1 MRITSR
7 GTCKGNGLTCIP
19 ETSSVTSSTPASSAF
34 RRVALAISQPVDRV
48 PSAGRRSPAEGVAGT
63 NATTS
68 AQAARATT
76 RAKLCRTGCITSCS
90 ACSYRH
96 ACVFATRPFNLCLCF
111 VPTHALMRRV
121 GLQAS
126 PQRSLQFCWNKDH
139 FFCGTPGA
147 MSEAEATKLV
157 REAEQAEA
165 KKNVFFQ
172 PRPDWE
178 KAADCY
184 QKAALILR
192 SPALKKTDAAVCAF
206 DKASVAHAKCGAK
219 FFAGVALEN
228 AANVLR
234 DARCLSA
241 AAAKYAQASEMF
253 LLGDNIEKGSEALI
267 KAAKVSAEEQPD
279 FAIQYYL
286 DVIAIFEESD
296 KHVYISD
303 TWRSAL
309 GLMLRR
315 GRLED
320 AAKLLQRMFPT
331 FARLEQA
338 DYLYKAQLRCQSCV
352 LSAHLSVLLPPANY
366 PRACPLCKVDATPP
380 CSPLF
385 PSKSRRGASGASGRR
400 CSQTGIGQIRGFSG
414 FC

>member
-1 MRITSR
+1 MQDVRIASR
-7 GTCKGNGLTCIP
+7 GTCKGSGFTCTP

-34 RRVALAISQPVDRV
+34 TRVALAISQRVDRV
-48 PSAGRRSPAEGVAGT
+48 PSAGRRSRPAEGGAGT
-63 NATTS
+63 NGATS

-76 RAKLCRTGCITSCS
+76 RAKLGRTGCIASCS
-90 ACSYRH
+90 ACSHRH

-111 VPTHALMRRV
+111 VPTRALPRTV
-121 GLQAS
+121 GCCSGVNAGEPNFAGLRES
-126 PQRSLQFCWNKDH
+126 ISDVC
-139 FFCGTPGA
+139 

-267 KAAKVSAEEQPD
+267 KAAKASAEEQPD

-320 AAKLLQRMFPT
+320 AAKLLQRMCPT

-352 LSAHLSVLLPPANY
+352 LTAHLSVLPPANY

-385 PSKSRRGASGASGRR
+385 PS
-400 CSQTGIGQIRGFSG
+400 
-414 FC
+414 

>member
-1 MRITSR
+1 MQDVRIASR
-7 GTCKGNGLTCIP
+7 GTCKGSGFTCTP

-34 RRVALAISQPVDRV
+34 TRVALAISQRVDRV
-48 PSAGRRSPAEGVAGT
+48 PSAGRRSRHTIPAEGGAGT
-63 NATTS
+63 NGATS

-76 RAKLCRTGCITSCS
+76 RAKLGRTGCIASCS
-90 ACSYRH
+90 ACSHRH
-96 ACVFATRPFNLCLCF
+96 ACVFATRPFNRCLCF
-111 VPTHALMRRV
+111 VPTRALPRNRGCV
-121 GLQAS
+121 ATSVSAGNSRTFLTYK
-126 PQRSLQFCWNKDH
+126 C
-139 FFCGTPGA
+139 

-320 AAKLLQRMFPT
+320 AAKLLQRMCPT

-352 LSAHLSVLLPPANY
+352 LTAHLSVLPPANY

-385 PSKSRRGASGASGRR
+385 PS
-400 CSQTGIGQIRGFSG
+400 
-414 FC
+414 

>member
-1 MRITSR
+1 MASTR
-7 GTCKGNGLTCIP
+7 
-19 ETSSVTSSTPASSAF
+19 ETQF
-34 RRVALAISQPVDRV
+34 R
-48 PSAGRRSPAEGVAGT
+48 
-63 NATTS
+63 
-68 AQAARATT
+68 
-76 RAKLCRTGCITSCS
+76 
-90 ACSYRH
+90 
-96 ACVFATRPFNLCLCF
+96 
-111 VPTHALMRRV
+111 
-121 GLQAS
+121 
-126 PQRSLQFCWNKDH
+126 
-139 FFCGTPGA
+139 GTPGVHSDVC

-253 LLGDNIEKGSEALI
+253 LLGDNIEKGSEVLI

-320 AAKLLQRMFPT
+320 AAKLLQRMCPT

-352 LSAHLSVLLPPANY
+352 LTAHLSVLPPANY

-380 CSPLF
+380 SVPLLV
-385 PSKSRRGASGASGRR
+385 SSWCIWRERTSVQRKRHWTNSRAWWILLRGVRRWSWLTNSRWCLVRVPVPVRVCACAPATMCVRSRARVQGVPVAASAS
-400 CSQTGIGQIRGFSG
+400 RGG
-414 FC
+414 FARSLSAGW

>member
-1 MRITSR
+1 
-7 GTCKGNGLTCIP
+7 
-19 ETSSVTSSTPASSAF
+19 
-34 RRVALAISQPVDRV
+34 
-48 PSAGRRSPAEGVAGT
+48 
-63 NATTS
+63 
-68 AQAARATT
+68 
-76 RAKLCRTGCITSCS
+76 
-90 ACSYRH
+90 
-96 ACVFATRPFNLCLCF
+96 
-111 VPTHALMRRV
+111 
-121 GLQAS
+121 
-126 PQRSLQFCWNKDH
+126 
-139 FFCGTPGA
+139 

-267 KAAKVSAEEQPD
+267 KAAKASAEEQPD

-320 AAKLLQRMFPT
+320 AAKLLQRMCPT

-352 LSAHLSVLLPPANY
+352 LTAHLSVLPPANY

-385 PSKSRRGASGASGRR
+385 PS
-400 CSQTGIGQIRGFSG
+400 
-414 FC
+414 